1 MPLSASKRIKK
12 GPGGNPLG
20 LKIWYNNI
28 NGYITKKG
36 SVQKIIEAVNP
47 DIFALCETKK
57 AAGIAKDE
65 LVGYEVVENNLKQG
79 KEGFIFGVREGTFK
93 TADEITDTELKNIMT
108 VKVEYPKC
116 NLRVIIV
123 HAPQEKEKVEL
134 QSEFFEEFSVQIER
148 ALCSEDYVVIVG
160 DFNA

>member
-57 AAGIAKDE
+57 VAGIAKDE
-65 LVGYEVVENNLKQG
+65 LVGYEVVESNLKQG

-93 TADEITDTELKNIMT
+93 TVDEITDTELKTLWLSKLNT
-108 VKVEYPKC
+108 P
-116 NLRVIIV
+116 RVIS
-123 HAPQEKEKVEL
+123 EL
-134 QSEFFEEFSVQIER
+134 
-148 ALCSEDYVVIVG
+148 
-160 DFNA
+160 